1 MPRYYIDVRSSF
13 GLNEDMDGIEVLDLS
28 AAHAEALE
36 IGRKL
41 RERWAE
47 MPSEARDYIF
57 VEVVDESLR
66 TVLKVPLSEIE
77 ARIILQ

>member
-13 GLNEDMDGIEVLDLS
+13 GLNEDMDGIEVADLS

-36 IGRKL
+36 VGRKL
-41 RERWAE
+41 RERWTE
-47 MPSEARDYIF
+47 IPSEARDDIF

-66 TVLKVPLSEIE
+66 TVLKVPLSEVGSQTLI
-77 ARIILQ
+77 

>member
-13 GLNEDMDGIEVLDLS
+13 GLNEDMDGIEVADLS

-36 IGRKL
+36 VGRKL
-41 RERWAE
+41 RERWTE
-47 MPSEARDYIF
+47 IPSEARDYIF

-66 TVLKVPLSEIE
+66 TVLKVPLSEVGSQT
-77 ARIILQ
+77 LV

>member
-13 GLNEDMDGIEVLDLS
+13 GLNEDMDGIEVPDLS

-36 IGRKL
+36 VGRKL
-41 RERWAE
+41 RERWTE
-47 MPSEARDYIF
+47 IPFEARDHIF

-66 TVLKVPLSEIE
+66 TVLKVPLSEIGSQTL
-77 ARIILQ
+77 I